1 MNGIQG
7 FKRRKAALAGILL
20 LILLTAGLAASCGSG
35 DREAGKSAS
44 GEGGKA
50 QAGYTC
56 SLTIKCDTALK
67 SEKLDEG
74 KKKLLP
80 ADGVLLE
87 EAEVEFQK
95 GETVYD
101 ILQRETRERKLQME
115 SAEGAVYKTQYIEGI
130 GNLYELDCGELSG
143 WMYKVGD
150 TFPKTGCSQYEVEP
164 GDHIQWLYSCDQGK
178 DIGGSNY

>member
-7 FKRRKAALAGILL
+7 LMRKKAALAGILL

-35 DREAGKSAS
+35 DKEAGTSAS
-44 GEGGKA
+44 EEGG
-50 QAGYTC
+50 QQYTC

-67 SEKLDEG
+67 SAKLDAG

-87 EAEVEFQK
+87 EAEVEFQQ

-101 ILQRETRERKLQME
+101 ILQRETRARKLQME
-115 SAEGAVYKTQYIEGI
+115 SAEGTVYKTQYIEGI

-150 TFPKTGCSQYEVEP
+150 TFPKTGCSQYEVEA
-164 GDHIQWLYSCDQGK
+164 GDSIQWLYSCDQGK